1 MHEFQFVIASHPR
14 LAFRDAEKRVLG
26 FLRRRLAHAGAPEP
40 LVAANREAA
49 VQAAN
54 CLLAKASRGYVVLHD
69 AMNPLVDLDLVRE
82 MGAALERNVV
92 AIALCDGAIPGTQVE
107 SVFSAARSGA
117 VPAQSNSDEG
127 AVRVRWRS
135 QERHNNQFNLY
146 KYKRLKMFL
155 GLEAGL
161 QDMHAMTI
169 DQFVAALEGENVFR
183 KLAAFFEDVQLIEH
197 AKCPHCDGRLV
208 PLPVRMSQPFCGYL
222 PSRRPLYHECERCRL
237 IVASPALHEKDVAAV
252 YDEWDRQDFVVSHNN
267 PYHAGAARCDFS
279 QIAGDLPGRTRSLD
293 LGGGMGRF
301 SQFLKQTFPEWSVTH
316 TDFEIKRNQGLEA
329 VGIRTRALNFLEE
342 PIGRESYDLITAWE
356 VLEHVPFHRLGGVL
370 DNIHRALAP
379 GGFFVFSTPD
389 FDSPVCRSMDFF
401 AACPPFHFLVF
412 GERWLRRYFT
422 QLGKWQYLPPRACS
436 DFLDDALMWYDYGAK
451 TSPSFQLRA
460 TAEFL
465 RAIFAQDP
473 QGELRRAL
481 LTKGLGTE
489 VIVTLRRK

>member
-54 CLLAKASRGYVVLHD
+54 CLLARASRTGYVVLHD

-169 DQFVAALEGENVFR
+169 DQFVAALEDENVFR

-237 IVASPALHEKDVAAV
+237 IVASPA
-252 YDEWDRQDFVVSHNN
+252 
-267 PYHAGAARCDFS
+267 
-279 QIAGDLPGRTRSLD
+279 
-293 LGGGMGRF
+293 
-301 SQFLKQTFPEWSVTH
+301 
-316 TDFEIKRNQGLEA
+316 
-329 VGIRTRALNFLEE
+329 
-342 PIGRESYDLITAWE
+342 
-356 VLEHVPFHRLGGVL
+356 
-370 DNIHRALAP
+370 
-379 GGFFVFSTPD
+379 
-389 FDSPVCRSMDFF
+389 
-401 AACPPFHFLVF
+401 
-412 GERWLRRYFT
+412 
-422 QLGKWQYLPPRACS
+422 
-436 DFLDDALMWYDYGAK
+436 
-451 TSPSFQLRA
+451 PS
-460 TAEFL
+460 
-465 RAIFAQDP
+465 
-473 QGELRRAL
+473 
-481 LTKGLGTE
+481 
-489 VIVTLRRK
+489 